1 MSRVVLLDNPVLK
14 YRPNSSVPVNIK
26 AVADRISNHLGREAG
41 NVYFVPFAAVHADL
55 ALDRGISG
63 IGDLYG
69 GIVQHL
75 EHADKAILHILP
87 SRDAQHP
94 RWYSPRF
101 ARNVQ
106 EVAPPGYTAFT
117 IEDAVRAYHLM
128 RSDDLTVRLK
138 DPANTGGLGQH
149 FIGTEAE
156 LVSILAQYEAKLA
169 KTGIV
174 LEADLHGPVT
184 ITIGYVDIDGATY
197 TWHGRPYDVN
207 HDGMT
212 RFGGNELTVV
222 RGGLDVLRKHTKNA
236 HDQLAVDQ
244 AKRVFDAY
252 SLLGTTISRATL
264 DVVQGMSCNGAFL
277 SGVTD
282 PSLRPSASSAAEI
295 RAIEALTD
303 NPKATMAKTRL
314 TYDYWKNIERRPEQE
329 LFVGHDRMD
338 ILVELT
344 HMA

>member
-1 MSRVVLLDNPVLK
+1 M
-14 YRPNSSVPVNIK
+14 
-26 AVADRISNHLGREAG
+26 
-41 NVYFVPFAAVHADL
+41 
-55 ALDRGISG
+55 
-63 IGDLYG
+63 
-69 GIVQHL
+69 
-75 EHADKAILHILP
+75 LP

-101 ARNVQ
+101 AQNVQ
-106 EVAPPGYTAFT
+106 EVTLPGYTAFT
-117 IEDAVRAYHLM
+117 IEDAVQAYRLM
-128 RSDDLTVRLK
+128 RSDNLTVRLK

-149 FIGTEAE
+149 FIGNETE
-156 LVSILAQYEAKLA
+156 LVSILAQYETKLA

-184 ITIGYVDIDGATY
+184 ITIGYVNIDGVIYA
-197 TWHGRPYDVN
+197 WHGRPYDVD

-222 RGGLDVLRKHTKNA
+222 RGGLDVLRKHAKDS

-252 SLLGTTISRATL
+252 SLLGTTVSRATL
-264 DVVQGMSCNGAFL
+264 DVVQGMSCSGTFL

-282 PSLRPSASSAAEI
+282 PSLRPSASSAAEV

-303 NPKATMAKTRL
+303 NPEATMAKTRL
-314 TYDYWKNIERRPEQE
+314 TYDYWKNVERRPEQE
-329 LFVGHDRMD
+329 LFVDHPRMN
-338 ILVELT
+338 ILVELA
-344 HMA
+344 HVA

>member
-1 MSRVVLLDNPVLK
+1 MPRVILLDNPVLK

-26 AVADRISNHLGREAG
+26 AVADRIGNYLGREG
-41 NVYFVPFAAVHADL
+41 KMYFVPFAAVHADL
-55 ALDRGISG
+55 ALARGVSG

-69 GIVQHL
+69 GVVQHL
-75 EHADKAILHILP
+75 EHADKAILHMLP
-87 SRDAQHP
+87 SHGAQHP

-101 ARNVQ
+101 AQNVQ
-106 EVAPPGYTAFT
+106 EVTLPGYTTFT

-149 FIGTEAE
+149 FIDTEAK

-174 LEADLHGPVT
+174 LEADLHGPIT
-184 ITIGYVDIDGATY
+184 ITIGYVNIDGAIY

-222 RGGLDVLRKHTKNA
+222 RGGLDVLRKYTKDS

-244 AKRVFDAY
+244 AKRVFDVY

-264 DVVQGMSCNGAFL
+264 DVVQGMSCDGTFL

-303 NPKATMAKTRL
+303 NPKATMAQTRL
-314 TYDYWKNIERRPEQE
+314 TYDYRKNIERRPEQE
-329 LFVGHDRMD
+329 LFVDHASMN
-338 ILVELT
+338 ILVELA
-344 HMA
+344 HLA